1 MSPVFQYFGVFLAML
16 TNDIFLNPIKKNL
29 TMERLPPLNALR
41 VFQIAAEQES
51 FKQASEKLHVTQAAI
66 SQQIKLLEKFFGE
79 KLFVRLNREVKLTP
93 AAERLLPYV
102 QKAFLLLEEGSK
114 SFQQDPLPHQLK
126 ITSVPSF
133 AARWLIP
140 RLGDFQALNP
150 NLTSFVSTSCD
161 LHDFS
166 DDSQDIAIRFSS
178 GGFPGLKEEVI
189 CQDYI
194 LPLCHPMLLDKVTS
208 LGLELQE
215 LPLLI
220 DESPE
225 LASVSQAFK
234 ELFGQKSSIALQVI
248 DANLLMDAALNGQG
262 IAPIRYSLAFELIQR
277 GQLVC
282 PLNVYWDSPYTYFL
296 VAPDLHFG
304 RPKVAAFAHW
314 LKGQIA
320 IIEEQWSD
328 FSSKTKLRNIS

>member
-1 MSPVFQYFGVFLAML
+1 
-16 TNDIFLNPIKKNL
+16 
-29 TMERLPPLNALR
+29 MERLPPLNALR

-51 FKQASEKLHVTQAAI
+51 FKHASEKLHVTQAAI

-114 SFQQDPLPHQLK
+114 SFEQDPFPHQLK

-140 RLGDFQALNP
+140 RLGDFQALHP
-150 NLTSFVSTSCD
+150 DLTSFVSTSCD

-189 CQDYI
+189 CKDYI
-194 LPLCHPMLLDKVTS
+194 MPLCHPMLLDKVTS
-208 LGLELQE
+208 MGSDLGSGLASELQE

-234 ELFGQKSSIALQVI
+234 ELFGPKSSIALQVV

-296 VAPDLHFG
+296 VAPEQHFS
-304 RPKVAAFAHW
+304 RPKVAAFTHW

>member
-1 MSPVFQYFGVFLAML
+1 M
-16 TNDIFLNPIKKNL
+16 D
-29 TMERLPPLNALR
+29 RLPPLNALR

-51 FKQASEKLHVTQAAI
+51 FKQASERLHVTQAAI
-66 SQQIKLLEKFFGE
+66 SQQIKLLESYFGE

-93 AAERLLPYV
+93 SAERLLPYV
-102 QKAFLLLEEGSK
+102 QKAFLLIEEGSK
-114 SFQQDPLPHQLK
+114 SFEQDPFPHQLK

-140 RLGDFQALNP
+140 RLGDFQMLNP
-150 NLTSFVSTSCD
+150 HLSSFVSTSCD

-178 GGFPGLKEEVI
+178 GGFPNLKEEVI
-189 CQDYI
+189 CKDYI
-194 LPLCHPMLLDKVTS
+194 LPLCHPMLLNKVTS
-208 LGLELQE
+208 LESELQE

-234 ELFGQKSSIALQVI
+234 ELFGQNSSIALQVV

-296 VAPDLHFG
+296 VAPESNFS
-304 RPKVAAFAHW
+304 RPKVAAFTHW
-314 LKGQIA
+314 LKDQIA
-320 IIEEQWSD
+320 LIEVNWTD
-328 FSSKTKLRNIS
+328 FSSTADLRKIG